1 MKVADLF
8 AALRL
13 KPDQASFNAADKAL
27 TKIKS
32 GLRDVAALAS
42 AALVGLATNDFLN
55 FDEQLADI
63 DVATEGAMGSF
74 ESLRDRVLDVS
85 DATGLAKEQ
94 VAGASAAFVTLTGDG
109 KVAAEQMGTFARVMK
124 ASKASAEGVAGTA
137 AAMSQ
142 QFGVAGKDFEQGF
155 SMMIRAG
162 KAGAVELRDLA
173 SVLPELGGL
182 ATQFA
187 GGKGLKGLAELTA
200 ALQVVASGT
209 GGNAAKARTQIQA
222 LYTTLLSKVG
232 ELKGIGVSVME
243 VDPATGKKVAR
254 NFRAIVDDIAA
265 KGLSTDRLVE
275 MFGSV
280 EATNAFLSLAK
291 NGSQAWD
298 QITRAQMGARDVAE
312 DYAKRQRYLSTR
324 VAKAWNLIKNAVTR
338 ALTVVAEHLDLVA
351 LAVVSLGLAMIA
363 LKAKAIIA
371 AVAMGGTFM
380 VSISPILGVA
390 AAIAGILFVLNDLYS
405 LIMGGD
411 SIIADFASAAAAWL
425 WGILGRALSGI
436 KMGFID
442 MWNAFVDGMSRAG
455 QAVKDVFW
463 KAVDWVVEKIEWLLD
478 KVEAAIDRLESLNP
492 FGQESGIS
500 GHARALAAREGMISS
515 YVTPDMLASARG
527 AAPGATVT
535 VGAVQVTP
543 PAGADTPE
551 AYGAAVRTEMQ
562 RFWDDAMR
570 AAATALDGGG

>member
-27 TKIKS
+27 TRIKS

-74 ESLRDRVLDVS
+74 ESLRDRVLEVS

-109 KVAAEQMGTFARVMK
+109 KTAAEQMGTFARVMK

-162 KAGAVELRDLA
+162 KAGAVELKDLA

-222 LYTTLLSKVG
+222 LYTTLLSKADELRGVG
-232 ELKGIGVSVME
+232 VNVME
-243 VDPATGKKVAR
+243 VDPATGQRVAR
-254 NFRAIVDDIAA
+254 NFRAIIDDIAA
-265 KGLSTDRLVE
+265 KGLSSDKLVK

-291 NGSQAWD
+291 DGSKAWTD
-298 QITRAQMGARDVAE
+298 ITRAQMGARDVAE
-312 DYAKRQRYLSTR
+312 DYAKRQRYLSAR
-324 VAKAWNLIKNAVTR
+324 VTKAWNAIKNAVTR
-338 ALTVVAEHLDLVA
+338 VLIIVVEHIDLIVLALTSMGIA
-351 LAVVSLGLAMIA
+351 LIA
-363 LKAKAIIA
+363 LKAKAIA
-371 AVAMGGTFM
+371 TAVATGAAWVAAALPFAA
-380 VSISPILGVA
+380 IA
-390 AAIAGILFVLNDLYS
+390 AAIAGIILVLNDLYS
-405 LIMGGD
+405 LFMGGD

-425 WGILGRALSGI
+425 WGILGRAITGI
-436 KMGFID
+436 KMGFVD
-442 MWNAFVDGMSRAG
+442 MWNGFVDGMKAAG

-463 KAVDWVVEKIEWLLD
+463 KAVEWVVEKIEWLLE
-478 KVEAAIDRLESLNP
+478 KVQAAIDRLASLRDRVLGDNV
-492 FGQESGIS
+492 GEIVRAAEQRLGIQTPTY
-500 GHARALAAREGMISS
+500 GDVATDLAAGRS
-515 YVTPDMLASARG
+515 
-527 AAPGATVT
+527 GATVN

-551 AYGAAVRTEMQ
+551 AYGVAVRTEMQ